1 MTSNGHSSGKPLRA
15 GDPRELDGYRIVSR
29 LGRGGMGTVYL
40 AEDPGG
46 RSVAVKL
53 IHPDLADDE
62 SFRKRFAREVDAA
75 RRVARFSTAGV
86 IDARLESEPLFI
98 VSEYVAGPNLDEAVR
113 AQGPMHGGTLEGLAM
128 GVAAALTAIH
138 GSGVIHR
145 DLKPANVLLSTVGP
159 KVIDFGIAR
168 AMDDAGGGIT
178 RSSQLM
184 GTPSYMA
191 PELILGEQA
200 TPAAD
205 IFAWGC
211 LVAFAGIG
219 DAPFDAATVPA
230 VLHNIS
236 SAEPKLDGL
245 DPSLLD
251 LVGGALDKNPANRP
265 SSQQLLA
272 KLTGQED
279 PEESEVRRTISTS
292 WAPPSSAPVAGTPP
306 PEESGP
312 RRTGAAPTDQVP
324 TEHLQGPGQGQT
336 PNGGVAPPIG
346 GPVPPHTRQAHQGGP
361 GAPGQPGFQG
371 PSGPQG
377 QPGVPGAPATQAF
390 HPQGHRQ
397 GPMGGHGA
405 HPQSGPQ
412 HGQGQV
418 GWHGQAPPYGQA
430 AYGMH
435 SGPNGP
441 GGPGVPNGPGQP
453 VNGASGGGRRKLML
467 IGGGAVALVLVATI
481 GGFAL
486 FSGSD
491 APPENVTSIYTTDF
505 ATDPDWPSSTHFDQQ
520 YPDLNSIGYW
530 DQQNAMVVSIDSS
543 FKEGQG
549 ARVPSVGE
557 TPPQVLISTTMAPLS
572 GPGEATTGAYCWGQ
586 EDEEGTMYEAQVRL
600 DGGEAQIRRVT
611 EESGSTALASTT
623 EIEGFSTYDLFDE
636 ESEVDGLPYDTNLGD
651 LVTNNLKFSCE
662 YVTEEGEDPYMD
674 LSMWINDELALS
686 TVDEQPLPDSSDLDD
701 DERRQ
706 VGLIQRAASGNE
718 QIAVAYTDF
727 ALHRVDTE

>member
-1 MTSNGHSSGKPLRA
+1 MTSNGNPSGKPLRA
-15 GDPRELDGYRIVSR
+15 GDPRELGGYRLVSR

-40 AEDPGG
+40 AEDPTG

-62 SFRKRFAREVDAA
+62 SFRKRFAREVDSA

-86 IDARLESEPLFI
+86 IDARLEGEPLFI

-113 AQGPMHGGTLEGLAM
+113 AQGPMRGGTLEGLAM

-168 AMDDAGGGIT
+168 ALDDSSGGIT

-191 PELILGEQA
+191 PELLLGEQA

-251 LVGGALDKNPANRP
+251 LVGGALDKNPAKRP
-265 SSQQLLA
+265 SSQHLLA
-272 KLTGQED
+272 KLTGQET
-279 PEESEVRRTISTS
+279 PQESEIRRTISTS
-292 WAPPSSAPVAGTPP
+292 WAPPSSAPVAGAPP
-306 PEESGP
+306 SGESGP
-312 RRTGAAPTDQVP
+312 QRTGAVPTNQVP
-324 TEHLQGPGQGQT
+324 TEHLQGPGREQT

-346 GPVPPHTRQAHQGGP
+346 GPVVPHTRPTHQGGP
-361 GAPGQPGFQG
+361 GAQGQPGFQG

-377 QPGVPGAPATQAF
+377 QPGTPGAPGAQAF
-390 HPQGHRQ
+390 HQQGHQQ

-418 GWHGQAPPYGQA
+418 GWQGQAPTYGQA
-430 AYGMH
+430 AHGMH
-435 SGPNGP
+435 SGPNVP

-453 VNGASGGGRRKLML
+453 ANGASGDGRRKLML

-481 GGFAL
+481 GGVAL

-505 ATDPDWPSSTHFDQQ
+505 ATDPDWSSAYDFDPES
-520 YPDLNSIGYW
+520 PDMNDVGYW
-530 DQQNAMVVSIDSS
+530 DEQNAMVLSLDSTIDESQS
-543 FKEGQG
+543 AG
-549 ARVPSVGE
+549 VPFNGE
-557 TPPQVLISTTMAPLS
+557 TPAQVLISTTMAPLT
-572 GPGEATTGAYCWGQ
+572 GPSETTTGAYCWGQ
-586 EDEEGTMYEAQVRL
+586 NDDESTMYEAQMRL

-611 EESGSTALASTT
+611 EDSGNTALASST
-623 EIEGFSTYDLFDE
+623 EIEGFQTYDLFDE
-636 ESEVDGLPYDTNLGD
+636 ESEVGGLPYGANLD
-651 LVTNNLKFSCE
+651 ELVTNNLKFACE
-662 YVTEEGEDPYMD
+662 YVAEEGEDPYMD
-674 LSMWINDELALS
+674 LRLWINDELALS
-686 TVDEQPLPDSSDLDD
+686 TVDEQPLPDSSDLEDE
-701 DERRQ
+701 ERRLI
-706 VGLIQRAASGNE
+706 GLIQRPGAGNDPV
-718 QIAVAYTDF
+718 AVAYTDL
-727 ALHRVDTE
+727 ALHRIDVE

>member
-1 MTSNGHSSGKPLRA
+1 MTPNGHSSGKPLRA
-15 GDPRELDGYRIVSR
+15 GDPRELDGYRIVGR

-62 SFRKRFAREVDAA
+62 SFRKRFAREVDSA

-86 IDARLESEPLFI
+86 IDARLEGEPLFI

-138 GSGVIHR
+138 GSGVVHR

-168 AMDDAGGGIT
+168 ALDDAGGGIT

-211 LVAFAGIG
+211 LVAFAGTG
-219 DAPFDAATVPA
+219 EAPFDAATVPA

-236 SAEPKLDGL
+236 SAAPKLDGL
-245 DPSLLD
+245 DPSLLE
-251 LVGGALDKNPANRP
+251 LVGAALDKNPANRP

-272 KLTGQED
+272 RLTGQED
-279 PEESEVRRTISTS
+279 PEESEIRRTISTS

-312 RRTGAAPTDQVP
+312 QPTAAVPGDQRRTPAPAVP
-324 TEHLQGPGQGQT
+324 PTMAQPASPNTQQMHQAGPGPQG
-336 PNGGVAPPIG
+336 
-346 GPVPPHTRQAHQGGP
+346 R
-361 GAPGQPGFQG
+361 PGFQG
-371 PSGPQG
+371 PSG
-377 QPGVPGAPATQAF
+377 AQAF
-390 HPQGHRQ
+390 PQRQAHQQ
-397 GPMGGHGA
+397 GPQAPTGMHGA

-412 HGQGQV
+412 HGQG
-418 GWHGQAPPYGQA
+418 PYGGHAPAPGQGRQWPNGGYA
-430 AYGMH
+430 QPAYGMH
-435 SGPNGP
+435 GGP
-441 GGPGVPNGPGQP
+441 GGPGVPSGPNAPGRP
-453 VNGASGGGRRKLML
+453 ANGASGGGRRKLML
-467 IGGGAVALVLVATI
+467 IGGGVAALALIATV
-481 GGFAL
+481 GGVVL
-486 FSGSD
+486 FSGSES
-491 APPENVTSIYTTDF
+491 PPENTTSIYTTDF
-505 ATDPDWPSSTHFDQQ
+505 ATDPDWPSANKFD
-520 YPDLNSIGYW
+520 PDFSGLNSVGYW
-530 DQQNAMVVSIDSS
+530 DEQNAMVLSLDSS
-543 FKEGQG
+543 FEDGQG
-549 ARVPSVGE
+549 AVVPSGGE
-557 TPPQVLISTTMAPLS
+557 TPPQVLISSTMAPLA

-586 EDEEGTMYEAQVRL
+586 EDEEGSMYEAQVRL

-611 EESGSTALASTT
+611 EESGSTALASST
-623 EIEGFSTYDLFDE
+623 EIEGFRTYDLFDE
-636 ESEVDGLPYDTNLGD
+636 ESEVSGLPYEANLTD

-662 YVTEEGEDPYMD
+662 YVAEEGDDPYMD
-674 LSMWINDELALS
+674 LRLWINDELALS
-686 TVDEQPLPDSSDLDD
+686 TVDDQPLPDNSDLDD
-701 DERRQ
+701 DERRLI
-706 VGLIQRAASGNE
+706 GLIQRAASGNDP
-718 QIAVAYTDF
+718 ITVAYTDF
-727 ALHRVDTE
+727 ALYRIDTE